1 MSRMTTKRMLG
12 IASIVSTLA
21 AAILLF
27 MFGANVN
34 SQRRSLSTL
43 SFFAAALQSL
53 TIANS
58 SYLTWSATIKNSSI
72 TGRPIGS
79 PNRASE
85 RIGTIAGLALF
96 VLAGAASVAAFIW
109 TKVLLTTA
117 SGPLLS
123 QPTPTLLTC
132 AFVLWILSA
141 ILQSAFY
148 VTLFARR
155 SQVSHSFPEPIP
167 LTQDVV
173 ETVEADRPG
182 TEETLQESPPTSPQ
196 ASVKDTSLGSSLRS
210 SLTIAVRPV
219 TSKTKLIL
227 RHPSYPASST
237 TTRTSTDSAFDSWD
251 TSAISPQLR
260 ETVLRSSPVM
270 ARNPLSPIPGSRSPS
285 PAKALEGPFFSPSAP
300 STADR
305 PSSTRSQPSSPPPT
319 ANNVNSSHSFFT
331 NSQSQPSSPVGSN
344 GFNFNTLSGYSR
356 LPVSRGRS
364 STDSLPYAIR
374 TRSASANGPPS
385 PFTNE
390 DHIHPLFR
398 SNSPTPPPSATPGT
412 VVTAAPGSF
421 AGLLMHERMIRRMRS
436 GSAPNSPSPLTAGSG
451 YFFPEDGLGIDNG
464 LGSSDSPRLLEMKR
478 EREGYHE
485 VIEDDK
491 EKEADQG
498 ERKMTPPIPEFILA
512 TRKVDL
518 TGYERRKSE
527 SAPEAG

>member
-1 MSRMTTKRMLG
+1 MSRMTTKKVLG
-12 IASIVSTLA
+12 TASIVSTLA

-27 MFGANVN
+27 IFGANVN
-34 SQRRSLSTL
+34 SQHRPLSTL
-43 SFFAAALQSL
+43 GFVAAALQLL
-53 TIANS
+53 TTAIFT
-58 SYLTWSATIKNSSI
+58 YLTWSATIKHSSM

-79 PNRASE
+79 PNRAGE

-96 VLAGAASVAAFIW
+96 ILAGAASVAAFIW

-117 SGPLLS
+117 SGPLLG

-132 AFVLWILSA
+132 TFVLWILSA
-141 ILQSAFY
+141 ILQTAFY
-148 VTLFARR
+148 VTLFTRR
-155 SQVSHSFPEPIP
+155 SQVSSTFPEPIA

-173 ETVEADRPG
+173 DTVEADRPG
-182 TEETLQESPPTSPQ
+182 TEETLQESLPTSPQ
-196 ASVKDTSLGSSLRS
+196 ASVKEISLRSSLRS

-219 TSKTKLIL
+219 TSKTKLIS
-227 RHPSYPASST
+227 RQPSYPASVT

-285 PAKALEGPFFSPSAP
+285 PAKALEGPFFSPSAT

-319 ANNVNSSHSFFT
+319 ASNFNSSHSFFT
-331 NSQSQPSSPVGSN
+331 ISQSQPSSPVGNS
-344 GFNFNTLSGYSR
+344 GFNLNTLSGYSR
-356 LPVSRGRS
+356 SPVSRGRS

-398 SNSPTPPPSATPGT
+398 SSSPTPPPSATPGT

-421 AGLLMHERMIRRMRS
+421 AGLLIHERMIRRMRS
-436 GSAPNSPSPLTAGSG
+436 GSAPNSPSPLTAGTG
-451 YFFPEDGLGIDNG
+451 YFFPEDGLGINTC
-464 LGSSDSPRLLEMKR
+464 LGSPDSPRLLEMKR
-478 EREGYHE
+478 ERDGYHE
-485 VIEDDK
+485 VVEDDK
-491 EKEADQG
+491 EKETDQG
-498 ERKMTPPIPEFILA
+498 ERKMTPPIPDFIIA
-512 TRKVDL
+512 TGKADM

-527 SAPEAG
+527 SIPEAE